1 MASPASAPARACASF
16 TSHFSNEQLA
26 ASNGATKAAF
36 SLAAVN
42 PTVAPRRP
50 ALEKRDAPTSSRLRM
65 MRADESPLPDLN
77 ERYRLAIAAPASA
90 GPSLDEPAVGKV
102 SATVDVRDA
111 LSVTTVSPKG
121 RVVTEE
127 TLPFLGAGEVE
138 GILFNVCQEEINRD
152 KLLFRQ
158 IIK

>member
-1 MASPASAPARACASF
+1 
-16 TSHFSNEQLA
+16 
-26 ASNGATKAAF
+26 
-36 SLAAVN
+36 
-42 PTVAPRRP
+42 
-50 ALEKRDAPTSSRLRM
+50 M
-65 MRADESPLPDLN
+65 MRAAESPLPDLN

-138 GILFNVCQEEINRD
+138 GILFNVFREGINRE
-152 KLLFRQ
+152 KWLFLG
-158 IIK
+158 K

>member
-1 MASPASAPARACASF
+1 
-16 TSHFSNEQLA
+16 
-26 ASNGATKAAF
+26 
-36 SLAAVN
+36 
-42 PTVAPRRP
+42 
-50 ALEKRDAPTSSRLRM
+50 